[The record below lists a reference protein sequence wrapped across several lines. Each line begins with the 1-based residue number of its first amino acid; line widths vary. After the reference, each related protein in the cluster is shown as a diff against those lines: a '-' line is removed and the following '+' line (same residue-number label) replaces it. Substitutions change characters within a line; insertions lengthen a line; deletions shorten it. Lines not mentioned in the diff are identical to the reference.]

1 MGPEIRTVTE
11 LGDEEGAARLTSI
24 GDNECQEERPAIME
38 ELGEDESDVYCAIIG
53 GTRIYALVWVFK
65 RREMHKR

>member
-11 LGDEEGAARLTSI
+11 LGEEEGGARLTSI

-38 ELGEDESDVYCAIIG
+38 ELGEDETDVYCAIIG
-53 GTRIYALVWVFK
+53 ETRIYALVWVFK